1 MPETPQHF
9 LQESVNF
16 KPCLQHKHVMVLHP
30 VVQLQRIILSWFG
43 DASGS
48 VIVTGIILPFKKK
61 IPNQVG
67 RYFHH
72 SIAVFNVRLDMSET
86 WQHLTLM
93 VAFQV

>member
-1 MPETPQHF
+1 MGKNRSKSASWQLMPETPQHF

-48 VIVTGIILPFKKK
+48 VIVTGIILPFK
-61 IPNQVG
+61 
-67 RYFHH
+67 
-72 SIAVFNVRLDMSET
+72 
-86 WQHLTLM
+86 
-93 VAFQV
+93 